1 MINNHIDDLF
11 TLSYLTPLLFLD
23 NDSNNYFDTKPLE
36 TDLVQNNTRI
46 VDWHRNWN
54 ILLFKEAIKMKE
66 IPPSLNSG
74 LKASKDLQLFSNDS
88 VSLKHSLFRV
98 NNIDT

>member
-23 NDSNNYFDTKPLE
+23 NDSNNYFDIKPLE

-74 LKASKDLQLFSNDS
+74 LKASKDLQLF
-88 VSLKHSLFRV
+88 
-98 NNIDT
+98 